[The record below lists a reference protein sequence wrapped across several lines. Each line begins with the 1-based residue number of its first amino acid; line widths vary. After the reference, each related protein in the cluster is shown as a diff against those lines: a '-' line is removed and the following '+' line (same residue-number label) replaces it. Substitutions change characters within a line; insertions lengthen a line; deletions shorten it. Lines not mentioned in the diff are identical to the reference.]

1 MDKPNMEP
9 TKITWE
15 ALEAAGTTWE
25 EIEAAGTTWKS
36 LEELGQ
42 EYFLEAVKLREYIR
56 EHEEKGDLPEIVIID
71 MRRMLRDTREIAR
84 ALRRYYD
91 LPRPKCT
98 GITGARQGMVRMRL

>member
-1 MDKPNMEP
+1 MEH

-15 ALEAAGTTWE
+15 TLEAAGTTWE
-25 EIEAAGTTWKS
+25 MLEAAGTTWKS

-42 EYFLEAVKLREYIR
+42 EYFLEAVRLREYIR

-71 MRRMLRDTREIAR
+71 LRRMLRQTREIAR

-91 LPRPKCT
+91 LPRPRCT
-98 GITGARQGMVRMRL
+98 GITGAPPEMVRIHL